1 VRREPSPALFEDFDV
16 AVGYSDFQFEYGS
29 LGGVISEHENVNLE
43 PGDDVEKKFGQAER
57 VEESEYTKMENYPHA
72 SKSLSLR
79 KSQRPPPSNMQLN
92 C

>member
-1 VRREPSPALFEDFDV
+1 VVRREPSPALFEDFDV

-29 LGGVISEHENVNLE
+29 LGGV
-43 PGDDVEKKFGQAER
+43 KKKSGQAER

-79 KSQRPPPSNMQLN
+79 KSQRPPQSNMQLN